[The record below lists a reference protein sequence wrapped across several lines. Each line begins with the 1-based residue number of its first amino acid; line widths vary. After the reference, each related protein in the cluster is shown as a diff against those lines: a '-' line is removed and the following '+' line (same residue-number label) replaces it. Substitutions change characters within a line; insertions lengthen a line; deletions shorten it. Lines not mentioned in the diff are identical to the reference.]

1 MGQLILSLG
10 QLILSLGQLILSLG
24 LLILSFHPSNKVCK
38 ITLLQELVHAGDYEV
53 ICVCETWLNKTVLD
67 SELLPGFNIFRKD
80 RNGKIGGGVL
90 IAVKE
95 GLQATRRCDLERD
108 GAEFVVVQINKVN
121 NSSVILYTYYRP
133 PQTYS
138 DSLKLLNN
146 SLLSNPESSCI
157 VLIGDFNLPNYISW
171 PDNQSTIPISY

>member
-157 VLIGDFNLPNYISW
+157 VLIGDFNLPYISW
-171 PDNQSTIPISY
+171 PDNQSTIYSY